1 MIAES
6 SRVLCASSAGSQED
20 SPMLTAE
27 GGTVCSPDRCEI
39 SGALP
44 SIAIQGELLMSTY
57 MPEIDLHAHDDI
69 GECVAS

>member
-1 MIAES
+1 
-6 SRVLCASSAGSQED
+6 
-20 SPMLTAE
+20 MLTAE